1 MPEIGKCPL
10 HLNAKLHSVFHSS
23 RIAIA
28 CLLQL
33 LICHP
38 GMSQVCTL
46 SDYIDKGVK
55 HSPVLQDLS
64 NQILVNQYDSLISR
78 ASYLPQV
85 NFNGLMMYA
94 PVINDWGYSDVI
106 TNGQNL
112 IGTINVNQD
121 IFNKKNREA
130 HSEKY
135 GLESGKLKNAKN
147 ISLNELKKAIT
158 AQYLAAYAAREE
170 LTFQEEILSSLKN
183 EAAILKA
190 WTEKGIYRQT
200 DYLSM
205 QVEMLNLGRNIRD
218 LDLQYR
224 REWWNLNL
232 ICGIGDT
239 VLCDLVLPVIHD
251 NLGKTEENSIF
262 FRSFVIDSLV
272 IKNEKLLIDR
282 RYKPVV
288 SWFADGGL
296 INNEPQY
303 LYQNLGIS
311 AGLSMT
317 LPIFDGNQRKFNYQK
332 IRMQEETRKNYQ
344 DNFRFRYHSQL
355 RHLQSELETT
365 RRYMQENEKQISLS
379 HELVAAD
386 KILLN
391 TGAALITDY
400 ILAIKN
406 LIEAKHAGL
415 VYQIRTQYILNEIN
429 FWKQ

>member
-1 MPEIGKCPL
+1 M
-10 HLNAKLHSVFHSS
+10 FHSS

-46 SDYIDKGVK
+46 SDYIDNGVK

-64 NQILVNQYDSLISR
+64 SQILLNQYDSLISR

-239 VLCDLVLPVIHD
+239 VLCDLALPVIHD

>member
-1 MPEIGKCPL
+1 M
-10 HLNAKLHSVFHSS
+10 FHSS

-46 SDYIDKGVK
+46 SDYIDNGVK

-64 NQILVNQYDSLISR
+64 SQILLNQYDSLISR

-239 VLCDLVLPVIHD
+239 VLCDLALPVIHD

-355 RHLQSELETT
+355 RQLQSELETT

>member
-1 MPEIGKCPL
+1 
-10 HLNAKLHSVFHSS
+10 VFHSS

-38 GMSQVCTL
+38 GISQVCTL